1 MTFQNLRKV
10 CGMIAVDGVEKFCGL
25 YVHGEDATDVGGR
38 VREVTGGGNG
48 GAIRTGFL
56 GGG

>member
-1 MTFQNLRKV
+1 
-10 CGMIAVDGVEKFCGL
+10 MIAVDGVEKFCGL